1 VSWARLRA
9 SVRTHWAL
17 LGVMAAYIA
26 STFLVP
32 TLAPVA
38 ISDDPVYARSVEILV
53 HNGNFRILPI
63 SVVSLVAQ
71 VWWGALFQLLFHD
84 SLGVLR
90 VATLTVTFFGGWAVY
105 GLCRALRVST
115 SRSALGAALYLFHP
129 LSYVLGFT
137 FMTDAYLTSLITI
150 ASFCFVRALRDDGLD
165 ARWLL
170 AGSFASSIAFLVR
183 QQGALVPLAVII
195 YLVVARRLRRD
206 ASSLR
211 AIAAVMALPLLTA
224 IGYLVWFNEFHGT
237 TGSAQVGVAKDLH
250 NAGFGGTALLSRRL
264 LFIILVYAAFLALPL
279 IVAAL
284 GRLPRFVRSLGR
296 AGWVLIGIW
305 ALVLTSGLLFSPLLQ
320 HARMPYL
327 AQFVSVSGLGP
338 PGDLRGGRA
347 PFVGHT
353 FQYWMTVFFIVA
365 SVLLAVI
372 FAQRLAA
379 LFSRGESRAGLVAIV
394 LMVQVA
400 GVVFTSLPLRDTAI
414 SRDRYLLPLLPF
426 VIALALWALNRV
438 RIAMWA
444 AWTVVTAMAVFA
456 VAGTHDYL
464 SFQKTAWAV
473 AERAHADGVPL
484 TRLDGG
490 AAWDAYHLY
499 ETSYK
504 ENAHVDLRKLV
515 GLKPGKPFLL
525 SKHDV
530 SPWWIGF
537 YTPIANNDYVVT
549 SEPLFTYDTVMKVK
563 YSSWLHR
570 KPQYMYLV
578 RHAGL
583 KDPPL

>member
-1 VSWARLRA
+1 VNAAQLRA
-9 SVRTHWAL
+9 SLRAHWAL
-17 LGVMAAYIA
+17 LGVLAAYIA
-26 STFLVP
+26 SAFLVP
-32 TLAPVA
+32 TLAPVS
-38 ISDDPVYARSVEILV
+38 ISDDPIYARSVEILV
-53 HNGNFRILPI
+53 HNGNFRVLPI

-71 VWWGALFQLLFHD
+71 VWWGALFQWIFHD

-90 VATLTVTFFGGWAVY
+90 VATLSVTFLGGLATY

-115 SRSALGAALYLFHP
+115 GRSALGAALYLFHP

-137 FMTDAYLTSLITI
+137 FMTDAYLTSLIAI
-150 ASFCFVRALRDDGLD
+150 ASFCFVRALRDDDLD
-165 ARWLL
+165 TRWLI
-170 AGSFASSIAFLVR
+170 AGSFASSIAFLIR
-183 QQGALVPLAVII
+183 QQGALVPIAVIT
-195 YLVVARRLRRD
+195 YLLVARRLRRD
-206 ASSLR
+206 MPSLR
-211 AIAAVMALPLLTA
+211 AIAAVLLAPVLTA

-237 TGSAQVGVAKDLH
+237 AGSAQVGVAKDLH
-250 NAGFGGTALLSRRL
+250 NAGFGGTALLARRL
-264 LFIILVYAAFLALPL
+264 LFIILVYAAFLVLPL

-296 AGWVLIGIW
+296 AGWVLIAVW
-305 ALVLTSGLLFSPLLQ
+305 AFVLVAGLAFSPLLQ

-347 PFVGHT
+347 PFVGPT
-353 FQYWMTVFFIVA
+353 FQYWLTVFFIAA
-365 SVLLAVI
+365 SVVLAVV
-372 FAQRLAA
+372 FAQRIMA
-379 LFSRGESRAGLVAIV
+379 LFSRRESRAALVATV
-394 LMVQVA
+394 LVVQIAAVII
-400 GVVFTSLPLRDTAI
+400 TSLPLRGTAI

-426 VIALALWALNRV
+426 VIALTLWALNRV

-444 AWTVVTAMAVFA
+444 AWAVIGAMAAFA

-464 SFQKTAWAV
+464 SYQQTAWAV
-473 AERAHADGVPL
+473 ARRAHAEGVPY

-499 ETSYK
+499 EQSVQ
-504 ENAHVDLRKLV
+504 EHAHVDLKKLV
-515 GLKPGKPFLL
+515 GLTPGKPFLL

-530 SPWWIGF
+530 KPWWIGF

-549 SEPLFTYDTVMKVK
+549 SEPLFTYDTLLKVK

-570 KPQYMYLV
+570 KPQYIYLV